1 MTTILVRA
9 ARLLVTAALVVGC
22 GHRAGPA
29 AASAAAP
36 EPAPAAADLPPPD
49 RIPGELTLRQKLAAK
64 SAHGGGSFET
74 ILQKRP
80 GVLRVVGLT
89 PFGTRAFLLEQ
100 RGSTVEFTS
109 YVPRELPFAPTFML
123 LDIHRVFDTWLD
135 GPPPA
140 DGQRGATVGDEQIT
154 ERWQGG
160 RLQQRTFVRTTG
172 SPPGAITITCK
183 GQALPGVAAEIVID
197 NVRHGYQLAIQNLA
211 VPSDKAAAAPAP

>member
-9 ARLLVTAALVVGC
+9 ARLFIAAALVVGC
-22 GHRAGPA
+22 AHRAPPA
-29 AASAAAP
+29 SGNAAAP
-36 EPAPAAADLPPPD
+36 EPAPAAADLPAPD

-100 RGSTVEFTS
+100 RGPTVEFTS

-123 LDIHRVFDTWLD
+123 LDIHRVFDTWL
-135 GPPPA
+135 GAPPPA
-140 DGQRGATVGDEQIT
+140 DGQRSATVGDEQIT

-160 RLQQRTFVRTTG
+160 HLQQRTFVRTTG
-172 SPPGAITITCK
+172 LAPGAITITYK
-183 GQALPGVAAEIVID
+183 GEALPGVAAEILLD
-197 NVRHGYQLAIQNLA
+197 NARHGYQLAIQNLA
-211 VPSDKAAAAPAP
+211 VAPNKAAAVP

>member
-9 ARLLVTAALVVGC
+9 VLLSVVATLVTGC
-22 GHRAGPA
+22 AHRAPPP
-29 AASAAAP
+29 AAAP

-49 RIPGELTLRQKLAAK
+49 RIPGQLTLRQKLAAK

-100 RGSTVEFTS
+100 RGPTVDFTS

-123 LDIHRVFDTWLD
+123 LDIHRVFDSWLD

-140 DGQRGATVGDEQIT
+140 DGQRSATVGDEQIT

-160 RLQQRTFVRTTG
+160 HLQQRTFLRTTG
-172 SPPGAITITCK
+172 LPPGAIIITYK
-183 GQALPGVAAEIVID
+183 GEALPGVAAEIVLD
-197 NVRHGYQLAIQNLA
+197 NARHGYQLTIQNLPA
-211 VPSDKAAAAPAP
+211 ASDKSAPAPAQ

>member
-9 ARLLVTAALVVGC
+9 VLLSVVATLVTGC
-22 GHRAGPA
+22 AHRAPPP
-29 AASAAAP
+29 AAAP

-49 RIPGELTLRQKLAAK
+49 RIPGQLTLRQKLAAK

-100 RGSTVEFTS
+100 RGPTVDFTS

-123 LDIHRVFDTWLD
+123 LDIHRVFDSWRGCRAAN
-135 GPPPA
+135 GPSPTMSRTSRTRWA
-140 DGQRGATVGDEQIT
+140 WCARGNARIRSGKATFSSTVMWGN
-154 ERWQGG
+154 
-160 RLQQRTFVRTTG
+160 
-172 SPPGAITITCK
+172 SA
-183 GQALPGVAAEIVID
+183 
-197 NVRHGYQLAIQNLA
+197 
-211 VPSDKAAAAPAP
+211 